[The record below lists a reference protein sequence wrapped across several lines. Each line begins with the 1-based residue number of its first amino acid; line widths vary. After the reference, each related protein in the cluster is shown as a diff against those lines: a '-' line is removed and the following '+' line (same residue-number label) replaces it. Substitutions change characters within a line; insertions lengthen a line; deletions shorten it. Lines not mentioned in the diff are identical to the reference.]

1 VSRTVVFLDTS
12 VLVEVLGVPGKSQR
26 PGEIQAEL
34 RARTE
39 AGESMI
45 LPTATIIETG
55 NHIAQLGNGDQRR
68 RFAESFARLLEGTVA
83 GATPWVLNGAR
94 WDDSLL
100 TAICRG
106 ARGCPS
112 LPEMA
117 SQGVGA
123 GDISI
128 LAEAEAYAARVTHV
142 DVRIWTLERL
152 LAAYA

>member
-1 VSRTVVFLDTS
+1 
-12 VLVEVLGVPGKSQR
+12 
-26 PGEIQAEL
+26 
-34 RARTE
+34 
-39 AGESMI
+39 MI

-68 RFAESFARLLEGTVA
+68 RFAASFTRLLEGTVA

-94 WDDSLL
+94 WDVSLL

-106 ARGCPS
+106 ARGSPP

-117 SQGVGA
+117 SQGIGA

-128 LAEAEAYAARVTHV
+128 LAEADAYAARVTHV
-142 DVRIWTLERL
+142 DVRIWTLDRHL
-152 LAAYA
+152 SAYA